1 MLQNVYG
8 TTWDSLVQKRLS
20 CDGKAATIVVNDS
33 SNEPFS
39 ALGNLTNRLWKNFT
53 PTKEDYLKQEDDRLL
68 T

>member
-33 SNEPFS
+33 SNETFLSP
-39 ALGNLTNRLWKNFT
+39 WKFDQQIVEELHT
-53 PTKEDYLKQEDDRLL
+53 H
-68 T
+68 